1 MNKRKAKDISA
12 RMIAV
17 IVASVTGTI
26 GVGSILGVETW
37 KSAAIAALMGVAMV
51 AESLARKYLS
61 DGSLTNEEINE
72 AFGQV
77 NKKKEK

>member
-1 MNKRKAKDISA
+1 MDKKKAKDISG

-37 KSAAIAALMGVAMV
+37 KSAGIAALMGIAVV
-51 AESLARKYLS
+51 AESLARKYLD
-61 DGSLTNEEINE
+61 DGKLSNEEINE
-72 AFGQV
+72 SFSKA
-77 NKKKEK
+77 NEKKGK

>member
-1 MNKRKAKDISA
+1 
-12 RMIAV
+12 MIAV

-61 DGSLTNEEINE
+61 DGSLTTDEINE

>member
-1 MNKRKAKDISA
+1 MNKKKAKDISA

-61 DGSLTNEEINE
+61 DGSLTTDEINE

>member
-1 MNKRKAKDISA
+1 
-12 RMIAV
+12 MIAV

>member
-1 MNKRKAKDISA
+1 VNKRKAKDISA

-61 DGSLTNEEINE
+61 DGSLTTDEINE

>member
-61 DGSLTNEEINE
+61 DGSLTTDEINE